1 MNKIRKGDTV
11 KILAGKD
18 KGRTGT
24 VLDVVKKKKKPKTGL
39 WVLVEGINVVKKHV
53 RGNPQMQKPGG
64 IMSQERPIHYSNVAL
79 LDPTSDKATRVGFKT
94 LDDGQKVRVA
104 KVSGEVYDA

>member
-11 KILAGKD
+11 TILAGKD

-24 VLDVVKKKKKPKTGL
+24 VLDVLKKKKKPKTGL
-39 WVLVEGINVVKKHV
+39 WVLVEGINIVKKHV
-53 RGNPQMQKPGG
+53 KGNPQMQKPGG

-79 LDPTSDKATRVGFKT
+79 LDPTSNKATRVGFT
-94 LDDGQKVRVA
+94 VLDDGTKVR
-104 KVSGEVYDA
+104 KSMSSNEVYDA